1 MILISIILCSAIYIY
16 TLLYIVYIN
25 IKNTNMVSKMNSS
38 LKEVLKYNKHLK
50 NKVNELEKRIE
61 ELEKSEEDPDW
72 DNIYQEK
79 IDSEWQLNQ
88 I

>member
-1 MILISIILCSAIYIY
+1 
-16 TLLYIVYIN
+16 
-25 IKNTNMVSKMNSS
+25 MVSKMNSS
-38 LKEVLKYNKHLK
+38 LKEVLKYNKHPK
-50 NKVNELEKRIE
+50 KKVNELEKRIE

>member
-1 MILISIILCSAIYIY
+1 
-16 TLLYIVYIN
+16 
-25 IKNTNMVSKMNSS
+25 MVSKMNSS

-79 IDSEWQLNQ
+79 IDSEWQRNQ